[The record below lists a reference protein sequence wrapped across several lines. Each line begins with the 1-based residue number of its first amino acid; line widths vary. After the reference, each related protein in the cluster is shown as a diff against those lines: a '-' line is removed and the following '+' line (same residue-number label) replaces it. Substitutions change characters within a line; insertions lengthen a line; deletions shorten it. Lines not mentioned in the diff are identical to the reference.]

1 MVEGVPRGHSGGAL
15 VIHIRHA
22 GVVGHV
28 EALIE
33 GHTALPTCHMDMP
46 LMRKVFIMVLRK
58 SSASKVEVQ
67 LHKRGKEK
75 KGLQP

>member
-1 MVEGVPRGHSGGAL
+1 MVEGVPRGRPGGAL

-33 GHTALPTCHMDMP
+33 GHTTLSTCHMHMP
-46 LMRKVFIMVLRK
+46 SMRKVFITVLSK
-58 SSASKVEVQ
+58 SDAFNAEVQ

-75 KGLQP
+75 KQV